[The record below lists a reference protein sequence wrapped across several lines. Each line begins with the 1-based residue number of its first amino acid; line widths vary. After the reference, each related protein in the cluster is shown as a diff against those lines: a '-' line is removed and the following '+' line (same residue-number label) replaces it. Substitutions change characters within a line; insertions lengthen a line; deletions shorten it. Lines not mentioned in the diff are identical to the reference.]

1 MNNIFDTSLREVLAA
16 SASDAPTPGGG
27 SVSGIVGSFGVAMVS
42 MVANLTVGKEKYKDV
57 EPQVKVIL
65 EKTGKLMNRLE
76 ELVQEDIK
84 AFGKFMEVLKMPK
97 DTEEQKNLRAS
108 MMQEALKAATD
119 TPMEIARVCLEGL
132 ELAAEL
138 AGIGNK
144 GAISDVGVAAYVAEA
159 ALNSVLLSV
168 DINIPSIKDEAYVD
182 RIQKEKYGLIVK
194 AAQLREKAVSQVR
207 ERM

>member
-1 MNNIFDTSLREVLAA
+1 MNNVFDSSLRQVLEA

-27 SVSGIVGSFGVAMVS
+27 SVSAIVGSFGVAMVS
-42 MVANLTVGKEKYKDV
+42 MVGNLTVGKTKYQDV

-65 EKTGKLMNRLE
+65 EKTNKLMSRLE
-76 ELVQEDIK
+76 ELVAEDIK
-84 AFGKFMEVLKMPK
+84 VFGQFMDVLKLPK
-97 DTEEQKNLRAS
+97 DTEEQKAERARL
-108 MMQEALKAATD
+108 MQEALKGATD

-132 ELAAEL
+132 ELAEEL
-138 AGIGNK
+138 STIGNK

-168 DINIPSIKDEAYVD
+168 DINIPSIKDAEYVD
-182 RIQKEKYGLIVK
+182 KIQTEIYALIVK
-194 AAQLREKAVSQVR
+194 AAQLREKAVAQVR

>member
-1 MNNIFDTSLREVLAA
+1 MNNVFDSSLRQVLEA

-27 SVSGIVGSFGVAMVS
+27 SVSAIVGSFGVAMVS
-42 MVANLTVGKEKYKDV
+42 MVGNLTVGKTKYQDV

-65 EKTGKLMNRLE
+65 EKTNKLMSRLE
-76 ELVQEDIK
+76 ELVAEDIK
-84 AFGKFMEVLKMPK
+84 VFGQFMDVLKLPK
-97 DTEEQKNLRAS
+97 DTEEQKAERARL
-108 MMQEALKAATD
+108 MQEALKGATD

-132 ELAAEL
+132 ELAEEL
-138 AGIGNK
+138 STIGNK

-168 DINIPSIKDEAYVD
+168 DINIPSIKDAEYVD
-182 RIQKEKYGLIVK
+182 KIQTEKYALIVK
-194 AAQLREKAVSQVR
+194 AAQLREKAVAQVR

>member
-1 MNNIFDTSLREVLAA
+1 MNNIFDTSLRQVLQA

-27 SVSGIVGSFGVAMVS
+27 SVSAIVGSFGVAMVS

-57 EPQVKVIL
+57 EPQVKAIL
-65 EKTGKLMNRLE
+65 EKTSKLMARLE

-138 AGIGNK
+138 SAIGNK

-168 DINIPSIKDEAYVD
+168 DINIPSIKDAEYVE
-182 RIQKEKYGLIVK
+182 RIQKEKYALIVK
-194 AAQLREKAVSQVR
+194 AAQLREKALAQVR

>member
-27 SVSGIVGSFGVAMVS
+27 SVSAIVGSFGVAMVS

-57 EPQVKVIL
+57 EPQVKAIL

>member
-27 SVSGIVGSFGVAMVS
+27 SVSAIVGSFGVAMVS

-144 GAISDVGVAAYVAEA
+144 GAISDVGVAAFVAEA